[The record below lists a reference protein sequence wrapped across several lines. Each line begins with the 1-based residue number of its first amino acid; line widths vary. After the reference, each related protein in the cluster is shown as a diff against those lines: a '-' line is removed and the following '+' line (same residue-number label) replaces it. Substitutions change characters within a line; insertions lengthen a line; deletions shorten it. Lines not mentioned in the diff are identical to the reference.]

1 MRWAGLPLEWRSHA
15 LVCLSWS
22 RLWPQVGV
30 TQRELTAPIGLAD
43 SGLELDSFSEH
54 HILALAFLLA
64 VAVAVALLLA
74 FWLTIVVALAL
85 IHLAFWL
92 TLVLALV
99 ALCCFAW
106 RTADIGG

>member
-1 MRWAGLPLEWRSHA
+1 M
-15 LVCLSWS
+15 
-22 RLWPQVGV
+22 GV
-30 TQRELTAPIGLAD
+30 TQRELAAPIGLAD

-54 HILALAFLLA
+54 HILALASLLA
-64 VAVAVALLLA
+64 VALLVAVAVALLA